1 MRSENIHFSFGRLS
15 AYGRQGLVGYPPE
28 RTPNKM
34 TSSGWCLVRAGSVKS
49 IIVDSMYSVY
59 VLRNNNE
66 NVYKGMT
73 NNLPQRLREHKK
85 GKTTTTRRMKDI
97 ELVYTEE
104 YDTFDDARRRELYFK
119 TAAGKRFL
127 KKMGV

>member
-1 MRSENIHFSFGRLS
+1 
-15 AYGRQGLVGYPPE
+15 
-28 RTPNKM
+28 
-34 TSSGWCLVRAGSVKS
+34 
-49 IIVDSMYSVY
+49 
-59 VLRNNNE
+59 
-66 NVYKGMT
+66 MT